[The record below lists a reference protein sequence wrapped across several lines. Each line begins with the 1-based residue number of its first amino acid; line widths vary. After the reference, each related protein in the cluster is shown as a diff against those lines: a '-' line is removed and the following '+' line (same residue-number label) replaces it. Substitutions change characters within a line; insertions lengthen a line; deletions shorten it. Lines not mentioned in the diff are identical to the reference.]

1 MAAYLLDT
9 HVIIWLLEADPNL
22 PDSLVQIIENGQ
34 NRLFVSVATLW
45 EMTIKSSLSKL
56 ELQKSLEEIFEHLK
70 KLDIE
75 FLSIRE
81 NHLVTLRDLPFHH
94 RDPFDR
100 LIISQSKAETITL
113 MSKDSIFKNYDVDLI
128 WHN

>member
-56 ELQKSLEEIFEHLK
+56 ELQK
-70 KLDIE
+70 
-75 FLSIRE
+75 
-81 NHLVTLRDLPFHH
+81 
-94 RDPFDR
+94 
-100 LIISQSKAETITL
+100 ISC
-113 MSKDSIFKNYDVDLI
+113 
-128 WHN
+128 

>member
-22 PDSLVQIIENGQ
+22 PESLVQIIENGK

-56 ELQKSLEEIFEHLK
+56 ELQKSLEEIFGHLK

-113 MSKDSIFKNYDVDLI
+113 MSKDSIFKSYDVDLI